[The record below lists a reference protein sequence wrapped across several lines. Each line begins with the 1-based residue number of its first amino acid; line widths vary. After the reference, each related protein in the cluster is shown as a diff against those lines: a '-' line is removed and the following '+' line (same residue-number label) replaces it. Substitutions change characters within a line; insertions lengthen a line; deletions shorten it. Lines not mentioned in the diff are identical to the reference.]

1 MSPSGQRLVL
11 SDKLF
16 RNGSDLLVYD
26 ILEDLVNSE
35 NPRSLQLATRI
46 YKNYMR
52 KRIKHVKRSE
62 NGELQR

>member
-62 NGELQR
+62 SGELQW